1 MSIRIDLTI
10 ATHLFK
16 KYGQMEFVVGIGL
29 VKKSDYLYAWGWGVI

>member
-16 KYGQMEFVVGIGL
+16 KYGGMGVCGGNWYCTKNNA
-29 VKKSDYLYAWGWGVI
+29 KK